1 MKINLSVFGIK
12 DNCPVDLLKD
22 YGDNSVSSFN
32 VEKFNIIYSSLDVD
46 IAETS
51 ANSLME
57 EMKRV
62 CPSVNIQYI
71 FLEGLD
77 HDGVPNGI
85 REKNESIRNA
95 FIQMISI

>member
-1 MKINLSVFGIK
+1 
-12 DNCPVDLLKD
+12 
-22 YGDNSVSSFN
+22 
-32 VEKFNIIYSSLDVD
+32 
-46 IAETS
+46 
-51 ANSLME
+51 ME